1 MVCVCVRVCVCVC
14 VCACVCVMHGPSH
27 NNIIIT
33 LLCSLRYAPLH
44 APQLLVHEMKF
55 TVTTSAGDSG
65 DVTVTTASGWTGGA
79 SSDLDLSPSQVP
91 VGFVGM
97 DGANKVIEVEA
108 E

>member
-1 MVCVCVRVCVCVC
+1 
-14 VCACVCVMHGPSH
+14 
-27 NNIIIT
+27 
-33 LLCSLRYAPLH
+33 
-44 APQLLVHEMKF
+44 MKF